1 MRRAIGMVGAYVRL
15 CTFRN
20 QGENWGTIPRE
31 QIVEAHG
38 RNLKIEWG
46 KRGPEKGRCRIGMN
60 EVD

>member
-1 MRRAIGMVGAYVRL
+1 MVGAYVRL